1 VNPDRS
7 GPLSDIFEEV
17 DESLR
22 QDKIETIWKRYRL
35 FVYGGAALLIGAV
48 ALNEF
53 VLQPHFAEVRAQ
65 RAKAFE
71 QAATQLIDGDYTDAE
86 AGFRELVDEESSLS
100 PLAANFLAQTLYE
113 GSGDAAGAT
122 DVLAASGKADGTPF
136 ERAALLKAA
145 YAKADT
151 VSLADLETL
160 LGDLK
165 EEESGLGALARELIA
180 AKAYAEGDAAR
191 ARTAYNRLKFD
202 AAAPQ
207 GVVRRAEIALA
218 AIPIPEETAVETP
231 AEEAPPAEPSETT
244 EETGQ

>member
-1 VNPDRS
+1 
-7 GPLSDIFEEV
+7 LSDIFEEV

-22 QDKIETIWKRYRL
+22 QDKIETVWKRYRL

-53 VLQPHFAEVRAQ
+53 VITPHFAKLRAERAQ
-65 RAKAFE
+65 AFE
-71 QAATQLIDGDYTDAE
+71 TAETQLIEGDYAE
-86 AGFRELVDEESSLS
+86 AQTGFRELVDEESSLS
-100 PLAANFLAQTLYE
+100 PLAANYLAQTLYE
-113 GSGDAAGAT
+113 GSGDVAGAT
-122 DVLAASGKADGTPF
+122 DVLETAGKADGSPF
-136 ERAALLKAA
+136 ERVALLKAA

-151 VSLADLETL
+151 LSLTELEAM
-160 LGDLK
+160 LGDMK
-165 EEESGLGALARELIA
+165 EEETALGALSRELIA

-207 GVVRRAEIALA
+207 GVIRRSEIALA
-218 AIPIPEETAVETP
+218 AIPIPADTGEAAP
-231 AEEAPPAEPSETT
+231 AEEAAPADASETT

>member
-1 VNPDRS
+1 M
-7 GPLSDIFEEV
+7 SDIFTEV

-22 QDKIETIWKRYRL
+22 QDKIETAWKRYRL

-53 VLQPHFAEVRAQ
+53 VLHPHFAKLRAE

-71 QAATQLIDGDYTDAE
+71 QAVTQLTDGDYTDAD
-86 AGFRELVDEESSLS
+86 AGFEALVSEESSLS
-100 PLAANFLAQTLYE
+100 PLSANYLAQALYE
-113 GSGDAAGAT
+113 GNGDAAGAT
-122 DVLAASGKADGTPF
+122 RVLQAEGKADGTPF
-136 ERAALLKAA
+136 ERLALLKAA

-151 VSLADLETL
+151 ASLAELETL

-165 EEESGLGALARELIA
+165 EEESGLGALSRELIA
-180 AKAYAEGDAAR
+180 AKAFAEGDVAR

-207 GVVRRAEIALA
+207 GLVRRAEIALA
-218 AIPIPEETAVETP
+218 AIPIPAETA
-231 AEEAPPAEPSETT
+231 AEDPTDEAAATEASENT

>member
-1 VNPDRS
+1 M
-7 GPLSDIFEEV
+7 SDIFEEV

-22 QDKIETIWKRYRL
+22 QDKIETAWKRYRL

-48 ALNEF
+48 AVNEF
-53 VLQPHFAEVRAQ
+53 VLYPHFAEIRTE

-71 QAATQLIDGDYTDAE
+71 SAATQLADGDYTDAE
-86 AGFRELVDEESSLS
+86 AGFRALVEEGSSLS
-100 PLAANFLAQTLYE
+100 PLAANYLAQTVYE

-122 DVLAASGKADGTPF
+122 NVLAETGKADGTPF
-136 ERAALLKAA
+136 ERGALLKAA

-151 VSLADLETL
+151 ASLAELETL

-218 AIPIPEETAVETP
+218 AIPIPAETTTDIP
-231 AEEAPPAEPSETT
+231 AEEAAPAEASETT

>member
-1 VNPDRS
+1 M
-7 GPLSDIFEEV
+7 SDIFEEV
-17 DESLR
+17 DDSLR
-22 QDKIETIWKRYRL
+22 QDKIETAWKRYRL

-53 VLQPHFAEVRAQ
+53 VIHPHFAEVRTT
-65 RAKAFE
+65 RALAFE
-71 QAATQLIDGDYTDAE
+71 QAETQLVEGDYADAQ
-86 AGFRELVDEESSLS
+86 AGFRELVGEESSLS
-100 PLAANFLAQTLYE
+100 PLAANYLAQTLYE

-122 DVLAASGKADGTPF
+122 EVLEAAGKADGSPF
-136 ERAALLKAA
+136 ERVALLKAA

-151 VSLADLETL
+151 VSLAELETL

-165 EEESGLGALARELIA
+165 EEETNLGALARELIA

-207 GVVRRAEIALA
+207 GVVRRAEVALA
-218 AIPIPEETAVETP
+218 AIPIPAETGTEAP
-231 AEEAPPAEPSETT
+231 AEAAETT

>member
-1 VNPDRS
+1 
-7 GPLSDIFEEV
+7 LSDIFEEV

-22 QDKIETIWKRYRL
+22 QDKIETAWKRYRL

-53 VLQPHFAEVRAQ
+53 VLHPHFTQIRAD

-71 QAATQLIDGDYTDAE
+71 QAATQLADGDYADAE

-100 PLAANFLAQTLYE
+100 PLAANYLAQTLYE
-113 GSGDAAGAT
+113 GSGDAAGAMQ
-122 DVLAASGKADGTPF
+122 VLEAEGKADGSPF
-136 ERAALLKAA
+136 ERVALLKAA
-145 YAKADT
+145 YARADT
-151 VSLADLETL
+151 ASLAELETL
-160 LGDLK
+160 LGDLQ

-207 GVVRRAEIALA
+207 GVIRRAEIALA
-218 AIPIPEETAVETP
+218 AIPVPAETGAEDT
-231 AEEAPPAEPSETT
+231 AEEAAPAEASETT

>member
-1 VNPDRS
+1 M
-7 GPLSDIFEEV
+7 SDIFEEV

-22 QDKIETIWKRYRL
+22 QDKIETAWKRYRL

-53 VLQPHFAEVRAQ
+53 VLHPHFTQIRAD

-71 QAATQLIDGDYTDAE
+71 QAATQLTDGDYADAE
-86 AGFRELVDEESSLS
+86 AGFRELVEEGSNLS
-100 PLAANFLAQTLYE
+100 PLAANYLAQTLYE
-113 GSGDAAGAT
+113 GSGDAAGAAE
-122 DVLAASGKADGTPF
+122 VLQAAGNPEGTPF
-136 ERAALLKAA
+136 ERVALLKAA
-145 YAKADT
+145 YARADT
-151 VSLADLETL
+151 LSLTELETL

-165 EEESGLGALARELIA
+165 EEETGLGALARELIA

-218 AIPIPEETAVETP
+218 AIPVP
-231 AEEAPPAEPSETT
+231 AETGADDTGPEAAPAEASETT

>member
-1 VNPDRS
+1 M
-7 GPLSDIFEEV
+7 SDIFEEV
-17 DESLR
+17 DESIR
-22 QDKIETIWKRYRL
+22 QDKIETAWKRYRL
-35 FVYGGAALLIGAV
+35 FVYGGAALLIGGV

-53 VLQPHFAEVRAQ
+53 VLHPHFARERAA
-65 RAKAFE
+65 RALEFEKAE
-71 QAATQLIDGDYTDAE
+71 TQLADGDYADAE
-86 AGFRELVDEESSLS
+86 AGFRELVNSETALS
-100 PLAANFLAQTLYE
+100 PLAANYLAQALYE

-122 DVLAASGKADGTPF
+122 EVLEAAGKADGSPF
-136 ERAALLKAA
+136 ERVALLKAA

-151 VSLADLETL
+151 ASLTELETL

-191 ARTAYNRLKFD
+191 ARTAFNRLKFD

-207 GVVRRAEIALA
+207 GVIRRAEIALA
-218 AIPIPEETAVETP
+218 AIPIPADTATDETAEEVVP
-231 AEEAPPAEPSETT
+231 AEATETT

>member
-1 VNPDRS
+1 M
-7 GPLSDIFEEV
+7 SDIFEEV

-22 QDKIETIWKRYRL
+22 QDKIETAWKRYRL

-53 VLQPHFAEVRAQ
+53 VLHPHFEQIRAE

-71 QAATQLIDGDYTDAE
+71 TAATQLADGDYTDAE
-86 AGFRELVDEESSLS
+86 AGFRQLVGEESSLS
-100 PLAANFLAQTLYE
+100 PLAANYLAQTVYE

-122 DVLAASGKADGTPF
+122 DVLATAGKADGTPF

-151 VSLADLETL
+151 ATLAELETL
-160 LGDLK
+160 LGSLK

-218 AIPIPEETAVETP
+218 AIPIPAETATEETPEEAAP
-231 AEEAPPAEPSETT
+231 AEASETT

>member
-1 VNPDRS
+1 
-7 GPLSDIFEEV
+7 LSDIFEEV

-218 AIPIPEETAVETP
+218 AIPIPEEKAVEAP
-231 AEEAPPAEPSETT
+231 AEAATPAEPSETT

>member
-1 VNPDRS
+1 M
-7 GPLSDIFEEV
+7 SDIFEEV

-71 QAATQLIDGDYTDAE
+71 QAATQLIDGDYSDAE

-151 VSLADLETL
+151 VSLAELETL

-231 AEEAPPAEPSETT
+231 AEEATPAEPSETT